1 MHAIRRSVARALRYC
16 CAALILVLTALVF
29 VQVMFR
35 FVFRT
40 PFDWAE
46 EVTRYCFIW
55 VSLLGAILGV
65 DARAHFYVDVVPNLL
80 GARKRKV
87 LDVSLRA
94 IVLVFLAAVGA
105 VSVRLAIV
113 MGDQLSPVLDLPLS
127 YIAVAVPIGL
137 FGMCGFLLFSGM
149 FADAEREPKG
159 P

>member
-16 CAALILVLTALVF
+16 CATLILVLTALVF
-29 VQVMFR
+29 VQVAFR
-35 FVFRT
+35 FVRT

-80 GARKRKV
+80 GARQRQI

-94 IVLVFLAAVGA
+94 IVVVFLAAVGA

-113 MGDQLSPVLDLPLS
+113 MGDQFSPVLGLPLS

-149 FADAEREPKG
+149 FADAEREPRG